1 MILIL
6 LLYTMLFLLLC
17 FTVKIEME
25 LKKSYYKQNVGI
37 NLHLNNGVVV
47 RIPAD
52 NVLVGTENNADVII
66 SADIEIEF
74 LITLDENGYKIKNM
88 ASELF
93 VERYGKLFDV
103 NETVSLENN
112 DKLTFFGYN
121 GDDSISI
128 SMTVKMEWE
137 KKNKIRNEV
146 I

>member
-103 NETVSLENN
+103 NETVSLENRQVN
-112 DKLTFFGYN
+112 FFW
-121 GDDSISI
+121 
-128 SMTVKMEWE
+128 V
-137 KKNKIRNEV
+137 
-146 I
+146 

>member
-1 MILIL
+1 MILVL
-6 LLYTMLFLLLC
+6 MLYTMLFLLLC

-37 NLHLNNGVVV
+37 NLHLNNGVIL
-47 RIPAD
+47 RISAD
-52 NVLVGTENNADVII
+52 NVLVGTENRNNADVII

-74 LITLDENGYKIKNM
+74 LITLDENNKYKIKNM
-88 ASELF
+88 ATSELF
-93 VERYGKLFDV
+93 VERYGKLFEVDV

-128 SMTVKMEWE
+128 SMTVKME
-137 KKNKIRNEV
+137 
-146 I
+146 

>member
-1 MILIL
+1 M
-6 LLYTMLFLLLC
+6 
-17 FTVKIEME
+17 
-25 LKKSYYKQNVGI
+25 
-37 NLHLNNGVVV
+37 
-47 RIPAD
+47 
-52 NVLVGTENNADVII
+52 GTENNADVII

-128 SMTVKMEWE
+128 SMTVKME
-137 KKNKIRNEV
+137 
-146 I
+146 

>member
-1 MILIL
+1 M
-6 LLYTMLFLLLC
+6 LYTMLFLLLC

-37 NLHLNNGVVV
+37 NLYLNNGVVL

-52 NVLVGTENNADVII
+52 NVLVGTGNNADVII

-74 LITLDENGYKIKNM
+74 LITLDGNNGYKIKNM
-88 ASELF
+88 ANSELF
-93 VERYGKLFDV
+93 VERYDKLFEVDV

-112 DKLTFFGYN
+112 DNLTFFGYN

-128 SMTVKMEWE
+128 SMTVKME
-137 KKNKIRNEV
+137 
-146 I
+146 

>member
-74 LITLDENGYKIKNM
+74 LITLDENGYKIIKFN
-88 ASELF
+88 
-93 VERYGKLFDV
+93 
-103 NETVSLENN
+103 
-112 DKLTFFGYN
+112 
-121 GDDSISI
+121 
-128 SMTVKMEWE
+128 
-137 KKNKIRNEV
+137 
-146 I
+146 

>member
-1 MILIL
+1 MILVL
-6 LLYTMLFLLLC
+6 MLYTMLFLLLC

-37 NLHLNNGVVV
+37 NLHLNNGVIL
-47 RIPAD
+47 RISAD
-52 NVLVGTENNADVII
+52 DVLVGTGNNADVII

-74 LITLDENGYKIKNM
+74 LITLDGNQYKIKNM
-88 ASELF
+88 AKRGLF
-93 VERYGKLFDV
+93 VERYGKLFEVDV

-128 SMTVKMEWE
+128 SMTVKME
-137 KKNKIRNEV
+137 
-146 I
+146 

>member
-1 MILIL
+1 MILVL
-6 LLYTMLFLLLC
+6 MLYTMLFLLLC

-37 NLHLNNGVVV
+37 NLHLNNGVIL
-47 RIPAD
+47 RISAD
-52 NVLVGTENNADVII
+52 DVLVGTGNNADVII

-74 LITLDENGYKIKNM
+74 LITLDENNKYKIKNM
-88 ASELF
+88 ATSELF
-93 VERYGKLFDV
+93 VERYGKLFEVDV

-128 SMTVKMEWE
+128 SMTVKME
-137 KKNKIRNEV
+137 
-146 I
+146 

>member
-6 LLYTMLFLLLC
+6 LLYTMLFLLLY

-128 SMTVKMEWE
+128 SMTVKME
-137 KKNKIRNEV
+137 
-146 I
+146 

>member
-6 LLYTMLFLLLC
+6 LLYTMLFLLLY

-37 NLHLNNGVVV
+37 NLHLNNGVVL

-52 NVLVGTENNADVII
+52 NVLVGTGRNNADVII

-74 LITLDENGYKIKNM
+74 LIILDGEYKIKNM
-88 ASELF
+88 AKSELF
-93 VERYGKLFDV
+93 VERYGKLFEVDV
-103 NETVSLENN
+103 NETLSLENN

-128 SMTVKMEWE
+128 SMTVKME
-137 KKNKIRNEV
+137 
-146 I
+146 

>member
-1 MILIL
+1 M
-6 LLYTMLFLLLC
+6 LYIMLFLLLC

-37 NLHLNNGVVV
+37 NLHLNNGVVL

-52 NVLVGTENNADVII
+52 NVLVGTGNNADVII

-74 LITLDENGYKIKNM
+74 LITLDGNNGYKIKNM
-88 ASELF
+88 ANSELF
-93 VERYGKLFDV
+93 VERYDKLFEVDV

-112 DKLTFFGYN
+112 DNLTFFGYN

-128 SMTVKMEWE
+128 SMTVKME
-137 KKNKIRNEV
+137 
-146 I
+146 

>member
-1 MILIL
+1 MILVL
-6 LLYTMLFLLLC
+6 MLYTMLFLLLC

-37 NLHLNNGVVV
+37 NLYLNNGVVL

-52 NVLVGTENNADVII
+52 NVLVGTGNNADVII

-74 LITLDENGYKIKNM
+74 LITLDGNNGYKIKNM
-88 ASELF
+88 ANSELF
-93 VERYGKLFDV
+93 VERYDKLFEVDV

-112 DKLTFFGYN
+112 DNLTFFGYN

-128 SMTVKMEWE
+128 SMTVKME
-137 KKNKIRNEV
+137 
-146 I
+146 

>member
-1 MILIL
+1 
-6 LLYTMLFLLLC
+6 MLFLLLC

-128 SMTVKMEWE
+128 SMTVKME
-137 KKNKIRNEV
+137 
-146 I
+146 

>member
-1 MILIL
+1 MILVL
-6 LLYTMLFLLLC
+6 MLYTMLFLLLC

-37 NLHLNNGVVV
+37 NLHLNNGVIL

-52 NVLVGTENNADVII
+52 NVLVSTGNNADVII

-74 LITLDENGYKIKNM
+74 LITLDGNQYTIKNM
-88 ASELF
+88 AKRGLF
-93 VERYGKLFDV
+93 VERYGKLFEVDV

-128 SMTVKMEWE
+128 SMTVKME
-137 KKNKIRNEV
+137 
-146 I
+146 

>member
-128 SMTVKMEWE
+128 SMTVKME
-137 KKNKIRNEV
+137 
-146 I
+146 

>member
-1 MILIL
+1 MILVL
-6 LLYTMLFLLLC
+6 MLYTMLFLLLC

-37 NLHLNNGVVV
+37 NLHLNNGVIL
-47 RIPAD
+47 RISAD
-52 NVLVGTENNADVII
+52 NVLVGTGNRNNADVII

-74 LITLDENGYKIKNM
+74 LITLDENNKYKIKNM
-88 ASELF
+88 ATSELF
-93 VERYGKLFDV
+93 VERYGKLFEVDV

-128 SMTVKMEWE
+128 SMTVKME
-137 KKNKIRNEV
+137 
-146 I
+146 